1 MTSALASHITLHRY
15 SSSTTMA
22 TPAATVD
29 KSKPYFPLAGSAN
42 DGWSKEG
49 EATATCF
56 CGAVQLAFVSLPTIS
71 ALYTH
76 FAFTPLPSFR
86 LLLRSSISSTLTLSR
101 NSQPTEGPGMVDS
114 FVCNCSDCHKIT
126 ASMFASNFII
136 ADTNLKH
143 LRGRDNL
150 KTYSQSLTIA
160 SGNTMTNHFCSTCG
174 TLMYRVSSGSPGTSI
189 LRIGTIDD
197 FHLHETKLRPRVEQF
212 TKNRVG
218 WLGGVDGV
226 RQVEGSA
233 YS

>member
-1 MTSALASHITLHRY
+1 
-15 SSSTTMA
+15 
-22 TPAATVD
+22 
-29 KSKPYFPLAGSAN
+29 
-42 DGWSKEG
+42 
-49 EATATCF
+49 
-56 CGAVQLAFVSLPTIS
+56 
-71 ALYTH
+71 
-76 FAFTPLPSFR
+76 
-86 LLLRSSISSTLTLSR
+86 
-101 NSQPTEGPGMVDS
+101 
-114 FVCNCSDCHKIT
+114 
-126 ASMFASNFII
+126 MFASNFII
-136 ADTNLKH
+136 ADTHLKH

-218 WLGGVDGV
+218 WLGGVEGV